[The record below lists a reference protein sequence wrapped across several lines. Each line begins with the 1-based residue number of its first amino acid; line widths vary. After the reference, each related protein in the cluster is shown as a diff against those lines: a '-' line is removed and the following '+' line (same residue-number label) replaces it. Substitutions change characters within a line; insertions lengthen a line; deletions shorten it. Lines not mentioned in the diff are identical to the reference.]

1 MLHEQ
6 ALVNS
11 DDVRSQ
17 AVKEEEEEEEEEDK
31 KRKKETPSF
40 ESAHTQPD
48 QPPALEERN
57 LQILL

>member
-1 MLHEQ
+1 MFQEQ

-17 AVKEEEEEEEEEDK
+17 AVKRGGGRGWEE
-31 KRKKETPSF
+31 KKETPSF
-40 ESAHTQPD
+40 ESAHTQPA
-48 QPPALEERN
+48 QPPTLAERN